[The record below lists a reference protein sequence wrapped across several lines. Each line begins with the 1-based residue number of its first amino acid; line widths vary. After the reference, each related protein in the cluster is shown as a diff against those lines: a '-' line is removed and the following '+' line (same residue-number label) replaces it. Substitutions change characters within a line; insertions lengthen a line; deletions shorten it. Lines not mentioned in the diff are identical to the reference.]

1 MRLPVL
7 RLVLVIGALFAMPTL
22 ARAHAILVDSRPAA
36 GATVKPGK
44 AALTLRFNSRIDA
57 ARSRIALV
65 PQGKPET
72 VLPIA
77 HGDSPD
83 TLTATAEL
91 APGAYVIRW
100 QVLAIDGHIT
110 RGELRFTAAP

>member
-7 RLVLVIGALFAMPTL
+7 RLVLAIGALLAVPTL
-22 ARAHAILVDSRPAA
+22 ARAHAILLDSRPAA

-44 AALTLRFNSRIDA
+44 VTLALRYNSRIDA

-65 PQGKPET
+65 PQGKAES

-77 HGDSPD
+77 HGDTPD
-83 TLTATAEL
+83 TLTAQAEL
-91 APGAYVIRW
+91 APGSYLVRW